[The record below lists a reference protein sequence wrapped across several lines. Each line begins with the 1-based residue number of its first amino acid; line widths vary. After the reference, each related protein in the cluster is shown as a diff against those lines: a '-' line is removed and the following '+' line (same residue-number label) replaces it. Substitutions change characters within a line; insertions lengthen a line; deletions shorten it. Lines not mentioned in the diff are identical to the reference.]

1 MNRRFTTLICIL
13 VGLAFAWSS
22 ANAQDVKAS
31 AGKKQI
37 GPKVK
42 TVKPLGIK
50 AKLKLKDSKKL
61 TKKKKSSKKS
71 AKKKK
76 TKLFD
81 KVAVGKTKNQKFRNA
96 YLLAVVSKLVYQAE
110 KNQDKYRDSIKPSKK
125 KKGKIK
131 TGGKVN
137 PKRFARFGLE
147 LCNADM
153 PYWTTKKNKK
163 GKKVIDAQAYL
174 LHNDSSVILA
184 FRGSKEKADWK
195 TNGDALVHYKL
206 TPAKKYGKDVKVHRG
221 FLDATE
227 QAHKQFKLQSEIKK
241 CLTKGGKKRKL
252 LVTGHSLGGA
262 MATLWTYYFRRDNKV
277 QASRLYTYGAPS
289 AGNKNFVKSFDRL
302 LGKKAKAYSW
312 VNQDDPVTG
321 VTWSLGFRRTGKA
334 QWITCPG
341 VGQLCKSSKLI
352 MKNKVAKMR
361 GPGLPKQHYMTQYI
375 DRILQLSPKK
385 VRKELKNLGAGKK
398 VNALLKA
405 IYK

>member
-1 MNRRFTTLICIL
+1 MNRRFTALMCIL
-13 VGLAFAWSS
+13 LGFAFAWSS
-22 ANAQDVKAS
+22 ANAQDVKAN

-50 AKLKLKDSKKL
+50 AKLKLKNSKKL
-61 TKKKKSSKKS
+61 TKKKKSKKSKKKTS
-71 AKKKK
+71 TKKKK
-76 TKLFD
+76 ALFD
-81 KVAVGKTKNQKFRNA
+81 KIAVGKTKNQKFRNA

-110 KNQDKYRDSIKPSKK
+110 KNQDKYRDSIEPSKK

-184 FRGSKEKADWK
+184 FRGSKESADWK

-206 TPAKKYGKDVKVHRG
+206 KPKKKYGKDVKVHRG

-227 QAHKQFKLQSEIKK
+227 LVHKQFKLQSEIKK
-241 CLTKGGKKRKL
+241 CLKKDGKKRKL

-262 MATLWTYYFRRDNKV
+262 MATLWTYYFRRDK
-277 QASRLYTYGAPS
+277 
-289 AGNKNFVKSFDRL
+289 KSSGITTL
-302 LGKKAKAYSW
+302 HL
-312 VNQDDPVTG
+312 
-321 VTWSLGFRRTGKA
+321 RRTK
-334 QWITCPG
+334 
-341 VGQLCKSSKLI
+341 
-352 MKNKVAKMR
+352 R
-361 GPGLPKQHYMTQYI
+361 G
-375 DRILQLSPKK
+375 
-385 VRKELKNLGAGKK
+385 
-398 VNALLKA
+398 
-405 IYK
+405 